1 MALTTETAPIG
12 LYASCDTKGCKTM
25 AYSSYYDRYEEDID
39 LTDMRALN
47 ERAQHSHHES
57 IEAFKE
63 QGWEFARGQWHC
75 PQHAVME
82 RNLRAFREEASNPL
96 KPVPNKPSVV
106 DLNSETRQAP
116 RTNTKPT
123 IIVPRPK
130 PPVGFT
136 INNLGNPLP

>member
-12 LYASCDTKGCKTM
+12 LYVSCDTKGCKTM

-57 IEAFKE
+57 VEAFKE

-75 PQHAVME
+75 PQHAVLE
-82 RNLRAFREEASNPL
+82 RNLKAFKDEINNPIKL
-96 KPVPNKPSVV
+96 LSTI
-106 DLNSETRQAP
+106 SETRKAP
-116 RTNTKPT
+116 RFYAAPQS
-123 IIVPRPK
+123 IIPRPI
-130 PPVGFT
+130 PV
-136 INNLGNPLP
+136 INLLGDTQP